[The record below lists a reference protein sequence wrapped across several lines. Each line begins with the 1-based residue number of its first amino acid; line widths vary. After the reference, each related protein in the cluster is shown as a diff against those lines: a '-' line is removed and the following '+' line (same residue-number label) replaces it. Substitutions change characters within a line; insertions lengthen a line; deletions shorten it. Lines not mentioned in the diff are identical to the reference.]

1 MKLEV
6 CQFRPFKHIR
16 RIELLSLFT
25 DLRQEIQVRER
36 ELRPDND
43 KATATRRCSSF
54 RVSSSTP
61 PTSDMPSKR
70 TPLSSDP
77 SKPHT
82 HIKSKRTKRLAL
94 NCLSGAHKK

>member
-1 MKLEV
+1 M
-6 CQFRPFKHIR
+6 FRK
-16 RIELLSLFT
+16 
-25 DLRQEIQVRER
+25 DLKQEIQVRER

-43 KATATRRCSSF
+43 KASVTRRCSSF

-61 PTSDMPSKR
+61 PTDVPSKR
-70 TPLSSDP
+70 TPVLNSDP